1 MNIFKCFKQLKKKE
15 QCFLLYCLLDRI
27 PIIVFG
33 QSSEI
38 INDFIS
44 ALLNL
49 ISFRKEFIYYTDF
62 ISNSELESMIQNE
75 YNDYN
80 SMRVQIRCPANTGI
94 KAIEQFNSL
103 ISTVIGIIIPPKNNI
118 HLIEKSIKRKANKF
132 LEIFL
137 KENDITIKDIGFD
150 NKLINLNLEEDIL
163 TKISEDTENSINK
176 MKRVL
181 YEKIN
186 KKEINKELIES
197 LLDFKIEKKEIKK
210 NIFRKEIQN
219 FYSGSKRA
227 FFILSKLNLLN
238 TMQID
243 SKIGSKTLLETINY
257 KDIPIERIISFIENE
272 WGEDFSD
279 LVENNKLS
287 FIGDKIQSFWG

>member
-1 MNIFKCFKQLKKKE
+1 V
-15 QCFLLYCLLDRI
+15 RI
-27 PIIVFG
+27 SSSKLRLINLSSNPIP
-33 QSSEI
+33 
-38 INDFIS
+38 FI
-44 ALLNL
+44 
-49 ISFRKEFIYYTDF
+49 
-62 ISNSELESMIQNE
+62 
-75 YNDYN
+75 
-80 SMRVQIRCPANTGI
+80 
-94 KAIEQFNSL
+94 
-103 ISTVIGIIIPPKNNI
+103 
-118 HLIEKSIKRKANKF
+118 
-132 LEIFL
+132 EIFL
-137 KENDITIKDIGFD
+137 KENNITIKGIGFD
-150 NKLINLNLEEDIL
+150 DKLINLNLEEEIL

-186 KKEINKELIES
+186 KNQINKELIES

-210 NIFRKEIQN
+210 NIFKKEIQN

-238 TMQID
+238 TMQIE

-257 KDIPIERIISFIENE
+257 KEVPIERIISFIKNE